1 MDTINKDLLYSTGNS
16 TGWYVAAWMGG
27 GLGTMDTYTCTAES
41 LHCSPETVTRLL
53 IGYTPI
59 EIKSLK
65 FEKKSF
71 LMWTIL
77 KVFIEFIT
85 ILLLFYVFFD

>member
-1 MDTINKDLLYSTGNS
+1 
-16 TGWYVAAWMGG
+16 MGA
-27 GLGTMDTYTCTAES
+27 GLWDEWIHVHVRMAES

-77 KVFIEFIT
+77 KVFIEFIA